1 MRKTLD
7 KKDTKLFDFKRSE
20 ISAINI
26 INRIMPILKT
36 WLSRKDSKVNEFIRL
51 MFEYVTSRTQLSG
64 KFVIA
69 K

>member
-1 MRKTLD
+1 MRAVLD
-7 KKDTKLFDFKRSE
+7 KKNSKLFDFKRGE
-20 ISAINI
+20 ISAVNI
-26 INRIMPILKT
+26 INRIMPILKL
-36 WLSRKDSKVNEFIRL
+36 WFSKKDPKVNEFIRL